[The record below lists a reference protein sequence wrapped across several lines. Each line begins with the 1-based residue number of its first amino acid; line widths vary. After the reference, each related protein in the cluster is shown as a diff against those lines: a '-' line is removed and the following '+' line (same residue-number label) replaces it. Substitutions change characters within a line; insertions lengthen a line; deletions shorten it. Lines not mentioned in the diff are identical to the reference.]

1 MEVGRCAGAKHLD
14 KSDHFFSQSVYPSND
29 QVSYCFAPQTKAI
42 FFQPIGCSTV
52 MRSLYISSFLIG
64 TMPPAVVFIEQ
75 DSEIQQFRQR
85 DDWPTGGENWDE
97 ELLVPGRMV
106 YVGQGQTQFVRIDEP
121 DPGMMFPK
129 RRHKKKKR
137 TSPQL
142 PSPPPPAPVSPAPID
157 WSDWEEL
164 CQFSP
169 PPPPTPPVP
178 AEIWEP
184 EDWDAEIA
192 ASQWEPED
200 WDAEIAASQWQPED
214 WDAEIAA
221 SQ

>member
-1 MEVGRCAGAKHLD
+1 
-14 KSDHFFSQSVYPSND
+14 
-29 QVSYCFAPQTKAI
+29 
-42 FFQPIGCSTV
+42 
-52 MRSLYISSFLIG
+52 
-64 TMPPAVVFIEQ
+64 MPPAVVFIQ
-75 DSEIQQFRQR
+75 DDSEIQQFRER
-85 DDWPTGGENWDE
+85 EMWEDLPTGGENWDE

-106 YVGQGQTQFVRIDEP
+106 YIGQGVSQFLPFDQP
-121 DPGMMFPK
+121 APGVLYPK
-129 RRHKKKKR
+129 RRKKKKKG
-137 TSPQL
+137 
-142 PSPPPPAPVSPAPID
+142 PSTPPPPPPATLTPAPID

-164 CQFSP
+164 CQAAPPVLP
-169 PPPPTPPVP
+169 PPPPPEIWEPEDWD
-178 AEIWEP
+178 AEIAASQWEP